1 VPCVNAEDLTSRSG
15 SNSSA
20 AVPETKS
27 QKDSDVSSAEV
38 DDDDDIADDDDDD
51 DEDGVEQA
59 KPEKKRSKTAKS

>member
-38 DDDDDIADDDDDD
+38 DDDDDIADDDD
-51 DEDGVEQA
+51 EDGVEQA

>member
-15 SNSSA
+15 SNSGA

-38 DDDDDIADDDDDD
+38 DDDDDIADDDD
-51 DEDGVEQA
+51 EDGVEQG